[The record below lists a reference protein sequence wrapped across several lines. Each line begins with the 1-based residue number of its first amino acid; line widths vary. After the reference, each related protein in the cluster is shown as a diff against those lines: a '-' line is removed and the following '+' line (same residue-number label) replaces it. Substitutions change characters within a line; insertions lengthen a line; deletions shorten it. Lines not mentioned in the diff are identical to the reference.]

1 MNFLK
6 TVLAVIVGFFITLSI
21 ALLALIGIASTFA
34 PKEETFVVKD
44 NAILE
49 LNFTEPV
56 YEYGSPMRIKD
67 FDYEIAEENTLPAIL
82 RAIKYAQTD
91 THIKGIVLGSTQGI
105 KGKTHLADIRRAVED
120 FKTSGKFVY
129 AFSEGASQYDYYLQ
143 SVADSVFVGT
153 LGSVEVQGLSA
164 EVLYYKDLQEK
175 SGVHMEV
182 FRHGKYKSA
191 VEPFLENTM
200 SEANREQITS
210 YLRSL
215 WNSYAEAV
223 SSSRN
228 LSHSELDQIA
238 DSLWGRTPEL
248 ALKHHLVD
256 RITFRD
262 EFEESVCKAA
272 KCKEESDLQWVP
284 IEKYTEKVTLERK
297 KNLYKELKKDKK
309 IAVIFCDG
317 EIVDGKSAPD
327 KVGNETII
335 EALRNARK
343 DKRIKAIVLRVNS
356 PGGSGVASELIHREI
371 TLTQKEKPVYASMGN
386 VAASGG
392 YYISC
397 NATRIFADAQTLTGS
412 IGVFGLVPNFRELA
426 QQWGVHS
433 QQVQTHSHAL
443 TYSLFEKTPEKTRQV
458 ITEGIETFYKKF
470 VQRVAEGRHMTWE
483 QVDAIA
489 QGRVWTGQE
498 ALQKG
503 LIDHIGSLKETIAYA
518 AKENKLNEN
527 DYTLVAY
534 PVIEVD
540 FADYMKKT
548 FRASS
553 QAELK
558 AMLQEEIGKEL
569 YEQLQRTKNMIPASR
584 AFLQARMPYEVSV
597 K

>member
-21 ALLALIGIASTFA
+21 ALFALIGIASTFA
-34 PKEETFVVKD
+34 PKEETFVVED

-56 YEYGSPMRIKD
+56 YEYGAPMRVKD
-67 FDYEIAEENTLPAIL
+67 FDYEIAQENTLQAIL
-82 RAIKYAQTD
+82 RAIKHAQED
-91 THIKGIVLGSTQGI
+91 PHIKGIVLGSTEGVE
-105 KGKTHLADIRRAVED
+105 GKTHLADIRHAVED
-120 FKTSGKFVY
+120 FKKSGKFVY

-164 EVLYYKDLQEK
+164 EILYYKDLQEK

-200 SEANREQITS
+200 SDANREQITS

-215 WNSYAEAV
+215 WNSYAKAV
-223 SSSRN
+223 SSSRS
-228 LSHSELDQIA
+228 LSLSELDQVA

-248 ALKHHLVD
+248 ALQHHLVD
-256 RITFRD
+256 RIAFRD
-262 EFEESVCKAA
+262 QFEESVRKVS
-272 KCKEESDLQWVP
+272 KCKEVNDLQWVP
-284 IEKYTEKVTLERK
+284 IEKYTEKVALDRK
-297 KNLYKELKKDKK
+297 KSLYKEIKKDK

-317 EIVDGKSAPD
+317 EIIDGQSTAGM
-327 KVGNETII
+327 VGHETII
-335 EALRNARK
+335 KALHDARE
-343 DKRIKAIVLRVNS
+343 DKQVKAIVLRVNS
-356 PGGSGVASELIHREI
+356 PGGSGLASELIHREI
-371 TLTQKEKPVYASMGN
+371 ALTQKKKPVYASMGN

-397 NATRIFADAQTLTGS
+397 NATRIFADRQTLTGS
-412 IGVFGLVPNFRELA
+412 IGVFGVVPNLSELA
-426 QQWGVHS
+426 QRWGIHS
-433 QQVQTHSHAL
+433 QQVSTHPYAL
-443 TYSLFEKTPEKTRQV
+443 SYSLFEKTPEKTRQV

-470 VQRVAEGRHMTWE
+470 VQRVADGRHMSWE
-483 QVDAIA
+483 EVDALA

-498 ALQKG
+498 ALEKG
-503 LIDHIGSLKETIAYA
+503 LVDEIGSLRETIAYA
-518 AKENKLNEN
+518 AKEQKLSEGK
-527 DYTLVAY
+527 YLPVAY
-534 PVIEVD
+534 PVIEVN
-540 FADYMKKT
+540 FMDYMKQR

-558 AMLQEEIGKEL
+558 MLLQEEIGKEL
-569 YEQLQRTKNMIPASR
+569 YEQLQHTKQALPTSG
-584 AFLQARMPYEVSV
+584 AFLQAKMPYQVRIR
-597 K
+597 

>member
-21 ALLALIGIASTFA
+21 ALFALIGIASTFA

-56 YEYGSPMRIKD
+56 YEYGAPMRVKD
-67 FDYEIAEENTLPAIL
+67 FDYEIAQENTLQAIL
-82 RAIKYAQTD
+82 RAIKHAQED
-91 THIKGIVLGSTQGI
+91 PHIKGIVLGSTEGVE
-105 KGKTHLADIRRAVED
+105 GKTHLADIRHAVED
-120 FKTSGKFVY
+120 FKKSGKFVY

-143 SVADSVFVGT
+143 SAADSVFVGT

-200 SEANREQITS
+200 SDANKEQITS

-223 SSSRN
+223 SSSRG
-228 LSHSELDQIA
+228 LSLSELDQVA

-248 ALKHHLVD
+248 ALQHHLVD
-256 RITFRD
+256 RIAFRD
-262 EFEESVCKAA
+262 QFEESVRKAS
-272 KCKEESDLQWVP
+272 KCKEVNDLQWVP
-284 IEKYTEKVTLERK
+284 IEKYTEKVTLDRK
-297 KNLYKELKKDKK
+297 KNLYKEIKNDK

-317 EIVDGKSAPD
+317 EIIEGQSTAG
-327 KVGNETII
+327 KVGHETII
-335 EALRNARK
+335 KALRDARE
-343 DKRIKAIVLRVNS
+343 DKRVKAIVLRVNS
-356 PGGSGVASELIHREI
+356 PGGSGLASELIHREI
-371 TLTQKEKPVYASMGN
+371 TLTQKKKPVYASMGN

-397 NATRIFADAQTLTGS
+397 NATRIFADRQTLTGS
-412 IGVFGLVPNFRELA
+412 IGVFGVVPNLSELA
-426 QQWGVHS
+426 QRWGVHS
-433 QQVQTHSHAL
+433 QQVSTHPYAL
-443 TYSLFEKTPEKTRQV
+443 SYSLFEKTPEKTRQV

-470 VQRVAEGRHMTWE
+470 VQRVADGRHMSWE
-483 QVDAIA
+483 EVDALA

-498 ALQKG
+498 ALEKG
-503 LIDHIGSLKETIAYA
+503 LVDEIGSLRESIAYA
-518 AKENKLNEN
+518 AKEQKLSEGK
-527 DYTLVAY
+527 YLPVAY
-534 PVIEVD
+534 PVIEVN
-540 FADYMKKT
+540 FMDYMKQR

-558 AMLQEEIGKEL
+558 MLLQEEIGKEL
-569 YEQLQRTKNMIPASR
+569 YEQLQHTKQALPASG
-584 AFLQARMPYEVSV
+584 AFLQAKMPYQV
-597 K
+597 KIR

>member
-21 ALLALIGIASTFA
+21 ALFALIGIASTFA
-34 PKEETFVVKD
+34 PKEETFVVED

-56 YEYGSPMRIKD
+56 YEYGAPMRVKD
-67 FDYEIAEENTLPAIL
+67 FDYEIAQENTLQAIL
-82 RAIKYAQTD
+82 RAIKHAQED
-91 THIKGIVLGSTQGI
+91 RHIKGIVLGSTEGVE
-105 KGKTHLADIRRAVED
+105 GKTHLADIRHAVED
-120 FKTSGKFVY
+120 FKKSGKFVY

-200 SEANREQITS
+200 SDANREQITS

-223 SSSRN
+223 SSSRG
-228 LSHSELDQIA
+228 LSLSELDQVA

-248 ALKHHLVD
+248 ALQHHLVD
-256 RITFRD
+256 RIAFRD
-262 EFEESVCKAA
+262 QFEESVRKAS
-272 KCKEESDLQWVP
+272 KCKEINDLQWVP
-284 IEKYTEKVTLERK
+284 IEKYTEKVTLDRK
-297 KNLYKELKKDKK
+297 KNLYKEIKNDK

-317 EIVDGKSAPD
+317 EIIDGQSTAG
-327 KVGNETII
+327 KVGHETII
-335 EALRNARK
+335 KALRDARE
-343 DKRIKAIVLRVNS
+343 DKRVKAIVLRVNS
-356 PGGSGVASELIHREI
+356 PGGSGLASELIHREI
-371 TLTQKEKPVYASMGN
+371 ALTQKKKPVYASMGN

-397 NATRIFADAQTLTGS
+397 NATRIFADRQTLTGS
-412 IGVFGLVPNFRELA
+412 IGVFGVVPNLSELA
-426 QQWGVHS
+426 QRWGVHS
-433 QQVQTHSHAL
+433 QQVSTHPYAL
-443 TYSLFEKTPEKTRQV
+443 SYSLFEKTPEKTRQV
-458 ITEGIETFYKKF
+458 ITEGIESFYKKF
-470 VQRVAEGRHMTWE
+470 VQRVADGRHMSWE
-483 QVDAIA
+483 EVDALA

-498 ALQKG
+498 ALEKG
-503 LIDHIGSLKETIAYA
+503 LVDEIGSLRETIAYA
-518 AKENKLNEN
+518 AKEQKLSEGK
-527 DYTLVAY
+527 YLPVAY
-534 PVIEVD
+534 PIIEVN
-540 FADYMKKT
+540 FMDYMKQR

-558 AMLQEEIGKEL
+558 MLLQEEIGKEL
-569 YEQLQRTKNMIPASR
+569 YEQLQYTKQALPTSG
-584 AFLQARMPYEVSV
+584 AFLQAKMPYQVRIR
-597 K
+597 

>member
-129 AFSEGASQYDYYLQ
+129 AFSESASQYDYWLQ

-153 LGSVEVQGLSA
+153 LGSVDVQGLSA
-164 EVLYYKDLQEK
+164 EILYYKDLQEK
-175 SGVHMEV
+175 TGVHMEV

-223 SSSRN
+223 SSSRG
-228 LSHSELDQIA
+228 LSLSELDQVA

-248 ALKHHLVD
+248 ALQHHLVD
-256 RITFRD
+256 RIAFRD
-262 EFEESVCKAA
+262 QFEESVRKAS
-272 KCKEESDLQWVP
+272 KCKEVNDLQWVP
-284 IEKYTEKVTLERK
+284 IEKYTEKVTLDRK
-297 KNLYKELKKDKK
+297 KNLYKEIKNDK

-317 EIVDGKSAPD
+317 EIIEGQSTAG
-327 KVGNETII
+327 KVGHETII
-335 EALRNARK
+335 KALRDARE
-343 DKRIKAIVLRVNS
+343 DKRVKAIVLRVNS
-356 PGGSGVASELIHREI
+356 PGGSGLASELIHREI
-371 TLTQKEKPVYASMGN
+371 ALTQKKKPVYASMGN

-397 NATRIFADAQTLTGS
+397 NATRIFADRQTLTGS
-412 IGVFGLVPNFRELA
+412 IGVFGVVPNLSELA
-426 QQWGVHS
+426 QRWGVHS

-458 ITEGIETFYKKF
+458 ITEGIESFYKKF
-470 VQRVAEGRHMTWE
+470 VQRVADGRHMSWE
-483 QVDAIA
+483 EVDALA

-498 ALQKG
+498 ALEKG
-503 LIDHIGSLKETIAYA
+503 LVDEIGSLRESIAYA
-518 AKENKLNEN
+518 AKEQKLSEGK
-527 DYTLVAY
+527 YLPVAY
-534 PVIEVD
+534 PVIEVN
-540 FADYMKKT
+540 FMDYMKQR

-558 AMLQEEIGKEL
+558 MLLQEEIGKEL

>member
-21 ALLALIGIASTFA
+21 ALFALIGIASTFA

-56 YEYGSPMRIKD
+56 YEYGAPMRVKD
-67 FDYEIAEENTLPAIL
+67 FDYEIAQENTLQAIL
-82 RAIKYAQTD
+82 RAIKHAQED
-91 THIKGIVLGSTQGI
+91 PHIKGIVLGSTEGVE
-105 KGKTHLADIRRAVED
+105 GKTHLADIRHAVED
-120 FKTSGKFVY
+120 FKKSGKFVY

-143 SVADSVFVGT
+143 SAADSVFVGT

-200 SEANREQITS
+200 SDANKEQITS

-223 SSSRN
+223 SSSRG
-228 LSHSELDQIA
+228 LSLSELDQVA

-248 ALKHHLVD
+248 ALQHHLVD
-256 RITFRD
+256 RIAFRD
-262 EFEESVCKAA
+262 QFEESVRKAS
-272 KCKEESDLQWVP
+272 KCKEVNDLQWVP
-284 IEKYTEKVTLERK
+284 IEKYTEKVTLDRK
-297 KNLYKELKKDKK
+297 KNLYKEIKNDK

-317 EIVDGKSAPD
+317 EIIEGQSTAG
-327 KVGNETII
+327 KVGHETII
-335 EALRNARK
+335 KALRDARE
-343 DKRIKAIVLRVNS
+343 DKRVKAIVLRVNS
-356 PGGSGVASELIHREI
+356 PGGSGLASELIHREI
-371 TLTQKEKPVYASMGN
+371 TLTQKKKPVYASMGN

-397 NATRIFADAQTLTGS
+397 NATRIFADRQTLTGS
-412 IGVFGLVPNFRELA
+412 IGVFGVVPNLSELA
-426 QQWGVHS
+426 QRWGVHS
-433 QQVQTHSHAL
+433 QQVSTHPYAL
-443 TYSLFEKTPEKTRQV
+443 SYSLFEKTPEKTRQV

-470 VQRVAEGRHMTWE
+470 VQRVADGRHMSWE
-483 QVDAIA
+483 EVDALA

-498 ALQKG
+498 ALEKG
-503 LIDHIGSLKETIAYA
+503 LVDEIGSLRESIAYA
-518 AKENKLNEN
+518 AKEQKLSEGK
-527 DYTLVAY
+527 YLPVAY
-534 PVIEVD
+534 PVIEVN
-540 FADYMKKT
+540 FMDYMKQR

-558 AMLQEEIGKEL
+558 MLLQEEIGKEL
-569 YEQLQRTKNMIPASR
+569 YEQLQHTKQALPASG
-584 AFLQARMPYEVSV
+584 AFLQAKMPYQVRIR
-597 K
+597 

>member
-6 TVLAVIVGFFITLSI
+6 TILAVIVGFFITLSI
-21 ALLALIGIASTFA
+21 ALFALIGIASTFA

-56 YEYGSPMRIKD
+56 YEYGAPMRVKD
-67 FDYEIAEENTLPAIL
+67 FDYEIAQENTLQAIL
-82 RAIKYAQTD
+82 RAIKHAQED
-91 THIKGIVLGSTQGI
+91 PHIKGIVLGSTEGVE
-105 KGKTHLADIRRAVED
+105 GKTHLADIRHAVED
-120 FKTSGKFVY
+120 FKKSGKFVY

-143 SVADSVFVGT
+143 SAADSVFVGT

-200 SEANREQITS
+200 SDANKEQITS

-223 SSSRN
+223 SSSRG
-228 LSHSELDQIA
+228 LSLSELDQVA

-248 ALKHHLVD
+248 ALQHHLVD
-256 RITFRD
+256 RIAFRD
-262 EFEESVCKAA
+262 QFEESVRKAS
-272 KCKEESDLQWVP
+272 KCKEVNDLQWVP
-284 IEKYTEKVTLERK
+284 IEKYTEKVTLDRK
-297 KNLYKELKKDKK
+297 KNLYKEIKNDK

-317 EIVDGKSAPD
+317 EIIEGQSTAG
-327 KVGNETII
+327 KVGHETII
-335 EALRNARK
+335 KALRDARE
-343 DKRIKAIVLRVNS
+343 DKRVKAIVLRVNS
-356 PGGSGVASELIHREI
+356 PGGSGLASELIHREI
-371 TLTQKEKPVYASMGN
+371 TLTQKKKPVYASMGN

-397 NATRIFADAQTLTGS
+397 NATRIFADRQTLTGS
-412 IGVFGLVPNFRELA
+412 IGVFGVVPNLSELA
-426 QQWGVHS
+426 QRWGVHS
-433 QQVQTHSHAL
+433 QQVSTHPYAL
-443 TYSLFEKTPEKTRQV
+443 SYSLFEKTPEKTRQV

-470 VQRVAEGRHMTWE
+470 VQRVADGRHMSWE
-483 QVDAIA
+483 EVDALA

-498 ALQKG
+498 ALEKG
-503 LIDHIGSLKETIAYA
+503 LVDEIGSLRESIAYA
-518 AKENKLNEN
+518 AKEQKLSEGK
-527 DYTLVAY
+527 YLPVAY
-534 PVIEVD
+534 PVIEVN
-540 FADYMKKT
+540 FMDYMKQR

-558 AMLQEEIGKEL
+558 MLLQEEIGKEL
-569 YEQLQRTKNMIPASR
+569 YEQLQHTKQALPASG
-584 AFLQARMPYEVSV
+584 AFLQAKMPYQVRIR
-597 K
+597 